1 MTIDNNTKTEE
12 EEPSHLFND
21 KLSKYEDELVEILL
35 DISKS
40 KRVNPKM
47 STIACYLFIHG
58 GLTQK
63 EIKQLT
69 GFSMGTISTYLSV
82 MTGTGNFQKQR
93 IPGTHKFKY
102 SFSGELEVL
111 TTRAIEIVLNSFDSI
126 EIFLKKKKEELNKLI
141 EQSKKGAQHLSLRI
155 EELLKSFE
163 VYKKIF
169 PSEKKSVEEFQKQFS
184 PKSLE
189 RLKGEKKEGKEIQ
202 FDAEV
207 YVIEDDIINHLLAS
221 SMFSTR
227 DPIFIRILGYFMTR
241 KYITQES
248 LQKITG
254 LSSGKIS
261 EEVNQLLDDKL
272 IYKAEISS
280 KGKITYSAD
289 SLIILRFTKYIIN
302 RTTKWV
308 KELEAMKLEL
318 EKNKF
323 ELENLKGYT
332 QIYKI
337 YNYTLDTIL
346 KYTEY
351 IKRMDKLVK
360 F

>member
-1 MTIDNNTKTEE
+1 MTVEE
-12 EEPSHLFND
+12 EQSHIFDN
-21 KLSKYEDELVEILL
+21 KLCKYEDRLVEILL
-35 DISKS
+35 DIAKS
-40 KRVNPKM
+40 KRVTPKM
-47 STIACYLFIHG
+47 STIAIYLLIHG
-58 GLTQK
+58 NLSQK
-63 EIKQLT
+63 DLKELT
-69 GFSMGTISTYLSV
+69 GFSMGTISTYLTV
-82 MTGTGNFQKQR
+82 MTGTGNFQKLR
-93 IPGTHKFKY
+93 IPGTHKFEY
-102 SFSGELEVL
+102 SFSGELEIL
-111 TTRAIEIVLNSFDSI
+111 TTRAIEIVLNSLGSI
-126 EIFLKKKKEELNKLI
+126 ESFLKKKKEELKKLI
-141 EQSKKGAQHLSLRI
+141 IQSKKGAQHLSLRI

-261 EEVNQLLDDKL
+261 EEVNRLLDDKL
-272 IYKAEISS
+272 IFKAEISS